1 MWDILIG
8 HSFELLLKGNVR
20 CSCGGYLR
28 NILVVLVRGIFLYDA
43 FMGHSWDILVRQSC
57 RTLLRG
63 ILAEYFYRIVLWDIT
78 LFFFDGIYVCLSF
91 FWDGY
96 IYIILHY
103 LLFMDVL
110 GYVTIDYKLWLI
122 VSLLFVYLIYFIV
135 LPHKRE
141 IENYF
146 I

>member
-8 HSFELLLKGNVR
+8 HSFEILLKGNVR

-78 LFFFDGIYVCLSF
+78 LSFFHGLYVCLFLSV
-91 FWDGY
+91 
-96 IYIILHY
+96 
-103 LLFMDVL
+103 DVL
-110 GYVTIDYKLWLI
+110 GYDTIDSKLWLI
-122 VSLLFVYLIYFIV
+122 VSLLFVYLIYF
-135 LPHKRE
+135 
-141 IENYF
+141 
-146 I
+146 